1 MHKLYD
7 NETIDFPIPLDIHT
21 GKTLLIQ
28 PEYGTLVFNLLK
40 FQPGLIL
47 STKFI
52 ISTNPRVNM
61 I

>member
-7 NETIDFPIPLDIHT
+7 NETIDFPVPLVIHT
-21 GKTLLIQ
+21 RKILFFQ
-28 PEYGTLVFNLLK
+28 PEYGTLVPSLLK

-47 STKFI
+47 AIKFI
-52 ISTNPRVNM
+52 ISTNPRVDM